1 MAAIFDTKCNNRVF
15 HQKYNFNTLKNEE
28 SYTFLSIVNYY
39 QLSNNDIVMLSR
51 YVEGGR
57 DERRKLRVLSSQII
71 NRLCQMILSKEIK
84 DYTSGMFIMERKV
97 LLTVIPISY
106 GHGEFSIEFIYN
118 AHRKGLKI
126 LEVPHI
132 QPRDIDKMSKTA
144 PNIFRFFSLGFY
156 YITRIFHSLFRRK

>member
-1 MAAIFDTKCNNRVF
+1 
-15 HQKYNFNTLKNEE
+15 
-28 SYTFLSIVNYY
+28 
-39 QLSNNDIVMLSR
+39 
-51 YVEGGR
+51 
-57 DERRKLRVLSSQII
+57 
-71 NRLCQMILSKEIK
+71 MILSKEIK

-97 LLTVIPISY
+97 LLTVVPISY

-118 AHRKGLKI
+118 AYKKGLKI

-156 YITRIFHSLFRRK
+156 YIIRIFHSLFRRK